1 MPVEAIT
8 LIICGRFNRPVSLLL
23 GITLLLTVI
32 VPLAYG
38 QTDTPKATEDIVIRM
53 ANYVARI
60 SKDAFVISITRGDE
74 LIFETGRGGDAATSL
89 EFLRDEK
96 PQHVTQLAHIEKNG
110 NFYVLSYNTTHK
122 DVVARVELH
131 AEQNVLHV
139 KSWVLEDSASPRPNL
154 AVRLA
159 PSGDWFGGGFQ
170 GFREPLVLPVN
181 DAHIRT
187 RWFLADGN
195 TQGTPFWYSSKG
207 VGIWIRTPFDFKY
220 SINEEI
226 DGKADGLLRI
236 ESPQASE
243 LQYDILLDSDVTAL
257 LRRIVKEIGYPA
269 QTPPADYFKLPIYTT
284 WVEHKT
290 GVSQQKVI
298 EYANQI
304 HNNKLPCGV
313 IEIDDRWESH
323 YGDTEFDSMKFPDPK
338 AMVSTLHGLG
348 YKVTLW
354 VHPFVNPDSR
364 TFRDHQDDGLLL
376 RDRSG
381 KLMLTRWWNGPATI
395 WDMSNPKASAE
406 FRHRLHALQSQY
418 GLDGFKFDGAD
429 VNFMSTDA
437 MPLYNITNAQYSDV
451 YNKEATAQF
460 TYNETRVGVYSQPLG
475 IVQRL
480 IDKNS
485 VWTNK
490 NGLQSLIPEA
500 ILSSVRGFQYLM
512 PDMVGGN
519 QYDNDTIDKEL
530 IIRWAQASALMP
542 LLQFSWGPWHFD
554 QEAIDRVREAS
565 ELHIQFAPYIFE
577 LATRARTTG
586 EPILAPLWYHAPKD
600 SDTYRIVDEYMVGGD
615 VVVAP
620 VLTKGAS
627 TRDLY
632 LPAGNWRD
640 YNTGESRQGGRWLR
654 AYSAPLNRLPLFVRD
669 SSPLIQQL
677 KIKAGS

>member
-1 MPVEAIT
+1 

-437 MPLYNITNAQYSDV
+437 MPLNNITNAQYSDV

-565 ELHIQFAPYIFE
+565 ELHIQFAPYIFD

>member
-1 MPVEAIT
+1 M
-8 LIICGRFNRPVSLLL
+8 IICGRFNRPVSLLL

-53 ANYVARI
+53 ANYVTRI

-122 DVVARVELH
+122 DVAARVELH

-159 PSGDWFGGGFQ
+159 PSGNWFGGGFQ

-437 MPLYNITNAQYSDV
+437 MPLNNITNAQYSDV

-565 ELHIQFAPYIFE
+565 EMHIQFAPYIFD

>member
-1 MPVEAIT
+1 M
-8 LIICGRFNRPVSLLL
+8 IICGRFNRPVSLLL

-284 WVEHKT
+284 WVAHKT

-437 MPLYNITNAQYSDV
+437 MPLNNITNAQYSDV

-565 ELHIQFAPYIFE
+565 ELHIQFAPYIFD